1 MRVLLETECPGEE
14 ILFPKRRLERAK
26 RVFEEWA
33 SATMSEYFN
42 VKVRVLADSDGD
54 VYDEEFR
61 EWLRS
66 EGVDADSRYAV
77 RLNLP
82 LVRKYAERAREKGA
96 AALLVLRMRCG
107 GGVTYRYYA
116 IALLEPRP
124 DAPKAPPSWLA
135 LLAAMK
141 HPRYRA
147 AVIDV

>member
-1 MRVLLETECPGEE
+1 VRVLLETECPGDE
-14 ILFPKRRLERAK
+14 ILYPRRRLERA
-26 RVFEEWA
+26 RAVFEEWA

-54 VYDEEFR
+54 VHDEEFR
-61 EWLRS
+61 EWLRRW
-66 EGVDADSRYAV
+66 GVDADSRRAV

-82 LVRKYAERAREKGA
+82 LVRKYAEERGV
-96 AALLVLRMRCG
+96 LLVLRMRCG

-141 HPRYRA
+141 HPRYRV